1 MGSLRYADV
10 FGRRRPYV
18 YGLVNDDWNT
28 AMLPLGAGYSGKVKS
43 VWTVV
48 AALASVRGDH
58 CLFASSTLYQVMLS
72 DRRNRGGLRSLHAL
86 AFGDDQTNL
95 VAQI

>member
-1 MGSLRYADV
+1 MLKKSEPSDFLQLSFLSAELAV
-10 FGRRRPYV
+10 ILIQPYR
-18 YGLVNDDWNT
+18 
-28 AMLPLGAGYSGKVKS
+28 AGYSGKVKS

-48 AALASVRGDH
+48 AALASVHGDH
-58 CLFASSTLYQVMLS
+58 CLFAASTLYQVMLS

-86 AFGDDQTNL
+86 AFGDDQANL